1 MVWPDDSVPA
11 VFLGQGLSSLHYA
24 CSDVWVY
31 TTQPFLSCTHSS
43 SGQPLGGP
51 ARFYVCW
58 IASALNRN
66 MQIIYVRTGAVIHGF
81 HPLGYERIRGVAPA
95 VLAVVPDRSRA
106 AEPPG

>member
-1 MVWPDDSVPA
+1 MSG
-11 VFLGQGLSSLHYA
+11 F
-24 CSDVWVY
+24 
-31 TTQPFLSCTHSS
+31 TQPNPFCLALTRPVGSLLAALLASTFA
-43 SGQPLGGP
+43 GP
-51 ARFYVCW
+51 
-58 IASALNRN
+58 ASALNRN